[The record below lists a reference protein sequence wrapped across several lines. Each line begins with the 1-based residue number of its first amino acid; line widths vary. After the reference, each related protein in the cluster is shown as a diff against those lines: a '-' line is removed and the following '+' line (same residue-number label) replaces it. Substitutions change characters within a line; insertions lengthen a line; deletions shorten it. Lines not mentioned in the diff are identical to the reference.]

1 LEGALVNLFARLAVA
16 GAALLA
22 FAGNAQAQV
31 KIGIVISMTGPAA
44 TLGLPQKNAIALMPK
59 EVGGTAVEYITLDD
73 ASDPTTARRLVDRL
87 ITEDKVDILMGPT
100 ISPSALAVIEA
111 AGKSKTPIIAFA
123 AARSI
128 VEPMD
133 DNKRWV
139 YKTTINDDVFARATA
154 DFMVKKGQKKVA
166 IIGFNDAYGE
176 SWFGAFSQA
185 AKDTG
190 IEIVAS
196 EKYNKNDTSVTAQVL
211 KVMSAKPDAVL
222 VIGAGTPGVL
232 PQSTLVERGFKG
244 GVYQTTGVTTNDFLR
259 VGGKSVEGAVIAT
272 GPLIVAEQLP
282 DSNVAKKS
290 AVEFARAYNKANG
303 ENSVSAFPGFAWDG
317 FLLAQAA
324 IPEAMK
330 KAKPGTP
337 EFRAAVNEALETNK
351 RVITTSG
358 PVTMTPQSHSGFT
371 PESLVMIQVKDGRW
385 TYVAN

>member
-1 LEGALVNLFARLAVA
+1 MNFLARLAVA
-16 GAALLA
+16 SIALLA
-22 FAGNAQAQV
+22 FVANAQAQV

-44 TLGLPQKNAIALMPK
+44 TLGLPQKAAIALMPK
-59 EVGGTAVEYITLDD
+59 EVGGTPVEYITLDD

-111 AGKSKTPIIAFA
+111 AGKSKTPIVTFA

-133 DNKRWV
+133 DLKRWV
-139 YKTTINDDVFARATA
+139 YKTTINDDIFARATA
-154 DFMVKKGQKKVA
+154 EFMIKKGQKKVA

-176 SWFGAFSQA
+176 SWFSAFNQA
-185 AKDTG
+185 AKNAG

-211 KVMSAKPDAVL
+211 KAMSAQPDAVL
-222 VIGAGTPGVL
+222 IIGAGTPGVL

-244 GVYQTTGVTTNDFLR
+244 GIYQTTGVTTNDFLR
-259 VGGKSVEGAVIAT
+259 VGGKSVEGAIIAT

-282 DSNVAKKS
+282 DSNVAKKP

-317 FLLAQAA
+317 FLLVQAA

-337 EFRAAVNEALETNK
+337 EFRAALNEALETNK
-351 RVITTSG
+351 RVVTTSG

-385 TYVAN
+385 TYIAN

>member
-1 LEGALVNLFARLAVA
+1 MNFLARLAVA
-16 GAALLA
+16 SIALLA
-22 FAGNAQAQV
+22 FVANAQAQV

-44 TLGLPQKNAIALMPK
+44 TLGLPQKAAIALMPK
-59 EVGGTAVEYITLDD
+59 EVGGTPVEYITLDD

-111 AGKSKTPIIAFA
+111 AGKSKTPIVTFA

-133 DNKRWV
+133 DLKRWV

-154 DFMVKKGQKKVA
+154 EFMIKKGQKKVA

-176 SWFGAFSQA
+176 SWFSAFNQA
-185 AKDTG
+185 AKNAG

-211 KVMSAKPDAVL
+211 KAMSAQPDAVL
-222 VIGAGTPGVL
+222 IIGAGTPGVL

-244 GVYQTTGVTTNDFLR
+244 GIYQTTGVTTNDFLR
-259 VGGKSVEGAVIAT
+259 VGGKSVEGAIIAT

-282 DSNVAKKS
+282 DSNVAKKP

-317 FLLAQAA
+317 FLLVQAA

-337 EFRAAVNEALETNK
+337 EFRAALNEALETNK
-351 RVITTSG
+351 RVVTTSG

-385 TYVAN
+385 TYIAN